1 MIQRIQ
7 SIFLFL
13 SGLSAVSLFG
23 IPFAS
28 SDMKTSQFLSDQVY
42 TVQDN
47 VILIVLVSLSA
58 LFSFVSIFLFKNRPL
73 QLKLGYF
80 SIIMSV
86 LLIVASII
94 LFYNEASTMAAEA
107 NIEEGFGI
115 AMPIL
120 AIIFSGLA
128 VRFIRKDDNLVQ
140 SMDRLR

>member
-47 VILIVLVSLSA
+47 VILIVLVSLA
-58 LFSFVSIFLFKNRPL
+58 TLFSFVSIFLFKNRPL